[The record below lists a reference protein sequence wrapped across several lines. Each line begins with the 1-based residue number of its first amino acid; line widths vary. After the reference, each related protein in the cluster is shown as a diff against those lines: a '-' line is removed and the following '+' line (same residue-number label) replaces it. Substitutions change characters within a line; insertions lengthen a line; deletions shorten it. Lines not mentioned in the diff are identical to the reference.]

1 MILIGI
7 AWAAVAVAPVTPT
20 VAAVATR
27 IHRAQHCIGSL
38 LFVLLIFFVLH
49 LTDFLYTHFFLL
61 LWCLPIG
68 LVADCQ
74 HSRHNKHERKKRTH
88 WWKVNTLYDFEI
100 LLSMILHEAA
110 RQKWCKSLL

>member
-38 LFVLLIFFVLH
+38 LFVLLIFFCAPL
-49 LTDFLYTHFFLL
+49 DRFLIHTLFAASLVFADRFSSR
-61 LWCLPIG
+61 LP
-68 LVADCQ
+68 
-74 HSRHNKHERKKRTH
+74 
-88 WWKVNTLYDFEI
+88 TL
-100 LLSMILHEAA
+100 ST
-110 RQKWCKSLL
+110 Q